1 MKTTLFV
8 SGLLGLLALTGQAQP
23 RRQISLN
30 EQWIVKPI
38 AAAEAMPER
47 FPDDFK
53 NPGKGW
59 YAGNMPKQVQEFIFE
74 QGELPDPHIGDNA
87 ALWVPVFE
95 QDWLYGKRFITPK
108 SAGNIALC
116 FSGLDTEVD
125 VLLNGEKIAVC
136 NNMNRRWVIPVGKQ
150 LRAAGEENILLLRFR
165 SPKAVMQE
173 KAANQGKSDVKASK
187 FLRKCHADFSSYL
200 GARPDFIKMG
210 IFDEVHLDLL
220 LAEYFGDVYVR
231 SELTDN
237 FSQARVIVSPDI
249 QSGKTSDISY
259 ELFSP
264 AGQSLATAT
273 IGRSESFAI
282 PVANPELWWPMA
294 YGDQPLYSLK
304 LRLLDQGK
312 ALDEKEIKFGIRE
325 VKMELKDEKT
335 GEARFGFRINGKKIF
350 MHGACWAPLEGFTH
364 VWDAKRAAALLDLMK
379 LGNLNFLRVWG
390 EGSIPDHTFFER
402 CDRDGIVVWMEF
414 MTAGGIRF
422 PLEDAGYVANIRAEI
437 ADEIKRLRNHPS
449 LALWCGGNEHYLGF
463 PSNDADN
470 TKPVGRELLQKIMPE
485 LVAQLDPQGNFH
497 PSSPWGGDNWP
508 HGNYPL
514 EGDFHDYST
523 VRFQPLA
530 TVPLFTTE
538 ACQISPYSLHN
549 MKRFMSDSEVW
560 PDGFRFT
567 IDKPG
572 KVAWPAG
579 WKKHTGGSSWEKM
592 GRIQDYCDIQNAEDA
607 CRVFGTAH
615 GEYLRER
622 YERQRRGVPD
632 GQADGNRRSWGAAIW
647 RLNDTWPM
655 IYMSVVDYYL
665 EPKIPFYF
673 LKRACEP
680 VLVSFEQTPEKIC
693 VWVVND
699 TAQPRNDTLTV
710 ELWTFDGKMK
720 QRITR
725 PVDLPATE
733 SIRAV
738 DLTTEFYEIK
748 KRDEFLVARIGD
760 QAVTHLLWPEKYL
773 KLPEGVIQA
782 RWDKDTLIL
791 SAKVFIKDVALT
803 VPATSGAVFSDNY
816 FNLIPGEERR
826 VKIIAG
832 LGGKSLQ
839 IQGVNSAGVTIDF

>member
-150 LRAAGEENILLLRFR
+150 LRAAGEENILLLRFH
-165 SPKAVMQE
+165 SPKAVMQQ

-364 VWDAKRAAALLDLMK
+364 VWDAKRAAALFDLMK

-390 EGSIPDHTFFER
+390 EGSIPDQTFLER

-422 PLEDAGYVANIRAEI
+422 PHEDAGYVAKIRAEI

-485 LVAQLDPQGNFH
+485 LVAQLDPQRHFH
-497 PSSPWGGDNWP
+497 PSSPWGGDDWP

-699 TAQPRNDTLTV
+699 SAQPRNDTLTV

-733 SIRAV
+733 SMRAV
-738 DLTTEFYEIK
+738 DLTAEFYEIK
-748 KRDEFLVARIGD
+748 KRDEFLVARIGE
-760 QAVTHLLWPEKYL
+760 QVVTHLLWPEKYL

-791 SAKVFIKDVALT
+791 SAKVFIKDVALS

-832 LGGKSLQ
+832 MGGKSLQ
-839 IQGVNSAGVTIDF
+839 IQGVNSARVTIDF